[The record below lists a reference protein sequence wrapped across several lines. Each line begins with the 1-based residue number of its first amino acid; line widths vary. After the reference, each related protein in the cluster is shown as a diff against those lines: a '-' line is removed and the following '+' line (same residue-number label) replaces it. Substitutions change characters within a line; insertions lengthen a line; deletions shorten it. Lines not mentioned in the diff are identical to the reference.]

1 MTIPY
6 GIKYYQTKI
15 EVTYEYKKTKN
26 KREQHL
32 INELCFLMSRKKIY
46 TQKLID
52 PLSVIVGVF
61 TFPAMYKI
69 LSLIYQTDGRTAIH
83 LLRNDVGGDSWVLIY
98 IIFFSIT
105 ALIYL
110 KNLIRKD
117 EKKAEE
123 QLIQEAKK
131 QLDNPNIKAVLSL
144 LGKI

>member
-1 MTIPY
+1 MGEYI
-6 GIKYYQTKI
+6 IKRRLNRLMNTRKQ
-15 EVTYEYKKTKN
+15 KN

-32 INELCFLMSRKKIY
+32 INELCFLMNKKKIY

-83 LLRNDVGGDSWVLIY
+83 LLRNDVGGDSCVLIY
-98 IIFFSIT
+98 IMLFSIT

>member
-1 MTIPY
+1 MGEYI
-6 GIKYYQTKI
+6 IKRRLNRLMNTRKQ
-15 EVTYEYKKTKN
+15 KN

-32 INELCFLMSRKKIY
+32 INELCFLMNKKKIY

-52 PLSVIVGVF
+52 PLSVMVGVF

-98 IIFFSIT
+98 IMLFSIT

-110 KNLIRKD
+110 RNLIRKD

>member
-1 MTIPY
+1 MGEYI
-6 GIKYYQTKI
+6 IKRRLNRLMNTRKQ
-15 EVTYEYKKTKN
+15 KN

-32 INELCFLMSRKKIY
+32 INELCFLMNKKKIY

-52 PLSVIVGVF
+52 PLSVMVGVF

-69 LSLIYQTDGRTAIH
+69 LSMIYQTDGRTAIH
-83 LLRNDVGGDSWVLIY
+83 LLRNNVGGDSWVLIY
-98 IIFFSIT
+98 IMLFSIT

>member
-1 MTIPY
+1 MGEY
-6 GIKYYQTKI
+6 MIKRRLNRLMNTRKQ
-15 EVTYEYKKTKN
+15 KN

-32 INELCFLMSRKKIY
+32 INELCFLMNKKKIY

-52 PLSVIVGVF
+52 PLSVMVGVF

-98 IIFFSIT
+98 IMLFSIT

>member
-1 MTIPY
+1 MGEYI
-6 GIKYYQTKI
+6 IKRRLNRLMNTRKQ
-15 EVTYEYKKTKN
+15 KN

-32 INELCFLMSRKKIY
+32 INELCFLMNKKKIY

-52 PLSVIVGVF
+52 PLSVMVGVF

-98 IIFFSIT
+98 IMLFLIT

>member
-1 MTIPY
+1 MGEYI
-6 GIKYYQTKI
+6 IKRRLNRLMNTRKQ
-15 EVTYEYKKTKN
+15 KN

-32 INELCFLMSRKKIY
+32 INELCFLMNKKKIY

-52 PLSVIVGVF
+52 PLSVMVGVF

-83 LLRNDVGGDSWVLIY
+83 LLRNDVGGDSCVLIY
-98 IIFFSIT
+98 IMLFSIT

-144 LGKI
+144 LEKV

>member
-1 MTIPY
+1 MGEYI
-6 GIKYYQTKI
+6 IKRRLNRLMNTRKQ
-15 EVTYEYKKTKN
+15 KN

-32 INELCFLMSRKKIY
+32 INELCFLMNKKKIY

-52 PLSVIVGVF
+52 PLSVMVGVF

-83 LLRNDVGGDSWVLIY
+83 LLRNNVGGDSWVLIY
-98 IIFFSIT
+98 IMLFSIT

>member
-1 MTIPY
+1 MNTR
-6 GIKYYQTKI
+6 KQ
-15 EVTYEYKKTKN
+15 KN

-32 INELCFLMSRKKIY
+32 INELCFLMNKKKIY

-52 PLSVIVGVF
+52 PLSVMVGVF

-69 LSLIYQTDGRTAIH
+69 LSLIYQSDGRTAIH
-83 LLRNDVGGDSWVLIY
+83 LLRNDVGGDSCVLIY
-98 IIFFSIT
+98 IMLFSIT

>member
-1 MTIPY
+1 MGEYI
-6 GIKYYQTKI
+6 IKRRLNRLMNTRKQ
-15 EVTYEYKKTKN
+15 KN

-32 INELCFLMSRKKIY
+32 INELCFLMNKKKIY

-52 PLSVIVGVF
+52 PLSVMVGVF

-69 LSLIYQTDGRTAIH
+69 LSMIYQTDGRTAIH
-83 LLRNDVGGDSWVLIY
+83 LLRNNVGGDSWALIY
-98 IIFFSIT
+98 IMLFSIT

>member
-1 MTIPY
+1 MGEYI
-6 GIKYYQTKI
+6 IKRRLNRLMNTRKQ
-15 EVTYEYKKTKN
+15 KN

-32 INELCFLMSRKKIY
+32 INELCFLMNKKKIY

-52 PLSVIVGVF
+52 PLSVMVGVF

-98 IIFFSIT
+98 IMLFSIT

>member
-1 MTIPY
+1 MNTR
-6 GIKYYQTKI
+6 KQ
-15 EVTYEYKKTKN
+15 KN

-32 INELCFLMSRKKIY
+32 INELCFLMNKKKIY

-52 PLSVIVGVF
+52 PLSVMVGVF

-83 LLRNDVGGDSWVLIY
+83 LLRNDVGGDSCVLIY
-98 IIFFSIT
+98 IMLFSIT

>member
-1 MTIPY
+1 MGEYI
-6 GIKYYQTKI
+6 IKRRLNRLMNTRKQ
-15 EVTYEYKKTKN
+15 KN

-32 INELCFLMSRKKIY
+32 INELCFLMNKKKIY

-52 PLSVIVGVF
+52 PLSVMVGVF

-98 IIFFSIT
+98 IMFFSIT

-110 KNLIRKD
+110 KHLIRKD

-144 LGKI
+144 LEKV

>member
-1 MTIPY
+1 MGEYI
-6 GIKYYQTKI
+6 IKRRLNRLMNTRKQ
-15 EVTYEYKKTKN
+15 KN

-32 INELCFLMSRKKIY
+32 INELCFLMNKKKIY

-52 PLSVIVGVF
+52 PLSVMVGVF

-98 IIFFSIT
+98 IMLFSIT
-105 ALIYL
+105 VLIYL

>member
-1 MTIPY
+1 MGEYI
-6 GIKYYQTKI
+6 IKRRLNRLMNTRKQ
-15 EVTYEYKKTKN
+15 KN

-32 INELCFLMSRKKIY
+32 INELCFLMNKKKIY

-52 PLSVIVGVF
+52 PLSASVGVF

-98 IIFFSIT
+98 IMLFSIT

>member
-1 MTIPY
+1 MGEYI
-6 GIKYYQTKI
+6 IKRRLNRLMNTRKQ
-15 EVTYEYKKTKN
+15 KN

-32 INELCFLMSRKKIY
+32 INELCFLMNKKKIY

-52 PLSVIVGVF
+52 PLSVMVGVF

-83 LLRNDVGGDSWVLIY
+83 LLRNDVGGDSWILIY
-98 IIFFSIT
+98 IMLFSIT

-110 KNLIRKD
+110 KHLTRKD
-117 EKKAEE
+117 EKQAEE

-144 LGKI
+144 LEKV

>member
-1 MTIPY
+1 MGEYI
-6 GIKYYQTKI
+6 IKRRLNRLMNTRKQ
-15 EVTYEYKKTKN
+15 KN

-32 INELCFLMSRKKIY
+32 INELCFLMNKKKIY

-52 PLSVIVGVF
+52 PLSVMVGVF

-98 IIFFSIT
+98 IMFFSIT

-110 KNLIRKD
+110 KHLIRKD
-117 EKKAEE
+117 EKLAEE

>member
-1 MTIPY
+1 MGEYI
-6 GIKYYQTKI
+6 IKRRLNRLMNTRKQ
-15 EVTYEYKKTKN
+15 KN

-32 INELCFLMSRKKIY
+32 INELCFLMNKKKIY

-52 PLSVIVGVF
+52 PLSVMVGVF

-98 IIFFSIT
+98 IMLFSIT

-144 LGKI
+144 LEKV